1 MESIVEFKT
10 SSEGFD
16 TEYEI
21 ISPVNISEIGD
32 IRERQMAKKIL
43 DVDEKLALIEDKIA
57 ELNTDIGRLTNHA
70 DGIDYT
76 IAVSSGIVSGIVDS
90 IFVVFRKSK

>member
-1 MESIVEFKT
+1 
-10 SSEGFD
+10 
-16 TEYEI
+16 
-21 ISPVNISEIGD
+21 
-32 IRERQMAKKIL
+32 MAKEIL
-43 DVDEKLALIEDKIA
+43 DVDEKLALIEDEIA

-76 IAVSSGIVSGIVDS
+76 NAVSSGIVSGIVDS

>member
-21 ISPVNISEIGD
+21 ISPVNISKIGD
-32 IRERQMAKKIL
+32 IRERQMAKEIL

-76 IAVSSGIVSGIVDS
+76 NAVSSGIVSGIVDS